1 MRLTTSFVAWNPT
14 IPVMVAGLVVALPG
28 GAPAQSP
35 TPFTPGMVV
44 TADTRIA
51 PGTYRVAG
59 YESLDSALILVRGS
73 GLTLDLSG
81 VRLEGLA
88 PESDPDQARGIAVLV
103 EGGSNVIIRGGTLRG
118 YRFGVV
124 ARGTQNLALYEN
136 DLSYGWKPR
145 LYSQVGH
152 ESLVDW
158 LSFHANESREWM
170 RYGAAIYL
178 EDVRGGDILGNRA
191 VQGMNGLLMTRTDSV
206 AVRSNDFS
214 YNSGLGIGLYRSSHN
229 VVARNRLDYDVRG
242 YSHGF
247 YSRGQDS
254 AALLLY
260 EQSSHNVVAYNSATH
275 SGDGLFLWAGQS
287 TMDTGEGGSNDNVF
301 FANDFSFAPTN
312 AAELTFS
319 RNRVVGNLLRGS
331 RYGLWGGYSWESEIR
346 GNCYGGNA
354 VGVAIE
360 HGQDNRIV
368 ANRFDGDSLGIRL
381 WANPAPP
388 PDWAYAQR
396 RDVRSRD
403 HQIADNLLYG
413 VREPWELER
422 SEGAVIEGNRVE
434 AAPPARAPTT
444 GAPPPDARVETCD
457 PRRLLGSAFDSLA
470 ASLPGLQSLPGLAGA
485 PGRPLPIPRSPRALL
500 PRSAI
505 VVDEWGPYDGLSPKL
520 WPVDTARA
528 RVRLAVLGP
537 DGDWRVHAR
546 RGVAELSAES
556 GTTGDTLLVTP
567 EAGRFGD
574 WAVALEYIGGPTV
587 SPRGE
592 PTPAGASVLFG
603 YERFEPAGPW
613 DVRVVTWTDPARDP
627 DKDPAAF
634 EALFSAPPVLRRPEE
649 RLDYM
654 WYAPAIAGIPQERWG
669 LEATTSF
676 TLPEGEYALR
686 AISDDGVRVW
696 VNGQLV
702 IDRFDPHGSEVDQVP
717 FGPGRHDV
725 RVRYFQ
731 IGGWTELRVEVAKVA
746 ARQGGPAEPH

>member
-1 MRLTTSFVAWNPT
+1 MRLTPSFVAWNPT
-14 IPVMVAGLVVALPG
+14 IPVMAAGLLLAPPSSL
-28 GAPAQSP
+28 PAQSP
-35 TPFTPGMVV
+35 IPFTPGMVV
-44 TADTRIA
+44 TADTRVA

-59 YESLDSALILVRGS
+59 FESLDSALIVVRGS
-73 GLTLDLSG
+73 DLTLELSG

-88 PESDPDQARGIAVLV
+88 QGADPDQATGIAVLV
-103 EGGSNVIIRGGTLRG
+103 DGGANIVIRGGALRG

-124 ARGTQNLALYEN
+124 ARGTRNLALYEN

-152 ESLVDW
+152 ESLLDW
-158 LSFHANESREWM
+158 LSFHANENREWM

-178 EDVRGGDILGNRA
+178 EDVRGGDVLGNRA

-214 YNSGLGIGLYRSSHN
+214 YNSGLGIGLYRSSGN
-229 VVARNRLDYDVRG
+229 VIARNRLDYDVRG

-247 YSRGQDS
+247 YARGQDS
-254 AALLLY
+254 AGLLMY
-260 EQSSHNVVAYNSATH
+260 EQSSRNVVAYNSATH

-301 FANDFSFAPTN
+301 FVNDFSFAPTN

-319 RNRVVGNLLRGS
+319 RNRVLGNYLRGS

-346 GNCYGGNA
+346 GNCFGGNA

-360 HGQDNRIV
+360 HGQENRIV
-368 ANRFDGDSLGIRL
+368 GNRFDGDSLAVRL
-381 WANPAPP
+381 WANAFQP
-388 PDWAYAQR
+388 PDWVYAQTK
-396 RDVRSRD
+396 DVRSMD
-403 HQIADNLLYG
+403 HRIADNLLFG
-413 VREPWELER
+413 VKEPWILER
-422 SEGAVIEGNRVE
+422 SEGAVFEGNVLE
-434 AAPPARAPTT
+434 AVPPA
-444 GAPPPDARVETCD
+444 GACD
-457 PRRLLGSAFDSLA
+457 PRALLGTAFDSLA
-470 ASLPGLQSLPGLAGA
+470 SSLPGLQALPGLAGA
-485 PGRPLPIPRSPRALL
+485 SGLPLPIPRSPRALL

-505 VVDEWGPYDGLSPKL
+505 VVDEWGPYDGMSPKL

-528 RVRLAVLGP
+528 RARLAVLGP
-537 DGDWRVHAR
+537 EGDWRVHAR

-556 GTTGDTLLVTP
+556 GATGDTLVVTP
-567 EAGRFGD
+567 EAGSVGD
-574 WAVALEYIGGPTV
+574 WAVQLEYIGGPTV
-587 SPRGE
+587 SPRGLE
-592 PTPAGASVLFG
+592 RRAGESVLFG
-603 YERFEPAGPW
+603 FERFEPTGPW

-634 EALFSAPPVLRRPEE
+634 AALFSGPPALARRED

-654 WYAPAIAGIPQERWG
+654 WYAPAIAGLPQERWG
-669 LEATTSF
+669 LEAATSF
-676 TLPEGEYALR
+676 TLPEGGYALR

-696 VNGQLV
+696 VDGRLV

-717 FGPGRHDV
+717 IAPGRHDV

-731 IGGWTELRVEVAKVA
+731 IGGWAELRVEVVKTS